1 MSEARQRWGKVLRI
15 LFGVLG
21 VAFMVLAFRHTWDQ
35 SQTHAFPRW
44 WYIAVAEVLVIV
56 GLAGASR
63 GWIALFDGRG
73 SDRALAQAF
82 YTSQLGKYVPGAIW
96 QAVGQVGLSRSADV
110 SLAQAT
116 TAFPVHALTQVAAG
130 GTVGAALAIVGLHLP
145 GWIRLLAALGLVLVL
160 PLRRVWMVRVLDAI
174 ARRFKK
180 ASSEDIPSQ
189 GAILR
194 SYAWGIWTLVW
205 SGAAFALLAHS
216 LDAADPA
223 IAAVPAF
230 AAAWTVGFLAVPFPS
245 GIGVREAVLIAT
257 VASPSGAGP
266 VIVASVVHRL
276 VTMLGELVMI
286 AFTKTRTTLAR

>member
-1 MSEARQRWGKVLRI
+1 MSERRRMAGRVLRI
-15 LFGVLG
+15 AFGILG
-21 VAFMVLAFRHTWDQ
+21 VVFMVVAFRHTWDR
-35 SQTHAFPRW
+35 STTHAFPRW
-44 WYIAVAEVLVIV
+44 TYVAGAEVLVIV

-63 GWIALFDGRG
+63 GWVCLFEGRG

-110 SLAQAT
+110 SLARAT

-130 GTVGAALAIVGLHLP
+130 GTLGATLAIVGVHLST
-145 GWIRLLAALGLVLVL
+145 GVRLIAVLGLILVL
-160 PLRRVWMVRVLDAI
+160 PLRRVWMLWVLEKVT
-174 ARRFKK
+174 RLLKRG
-180 ASSEDIPSQ
+180 SPSQ
-189 GAILR
+189 AAILR
-194 SYAWGIWTLVW
+194 SYAWGIWTLLW
-205 SGAAFALLAHS
+205 SGSAFALLAHA
-216 LDAADPA
+216 LNAASPA
-223 IAAVPAF
+223 VAAVPAF

-257 VASPSGAGP
+257 VASPTGAGP

-286 AFTKTRTTLAR
+286 VITKSRASLSR

>member
-1 MSEARQRWGKVLRI
+1 VSERRARLGLALRI
-15 LFGVLG
+15 AFGVLG
-21 VAFMVLAFRHTWDQ
+21 IAFMVIAFRETWNR
-35 SQTHAFPRW
+35 SQEHAFPRW
-44 WYIAVAEVLVIV
+44 TAVVAAEVLVLA

-63 GWIALFDGRG
+63 GWVALFDGRG

-130 GTVGAALAIVGLHLP
+130 GTVGALLALLGVHLSVGV
-145 GWIRLLAALGLVLVL
+145 RLLAALGLLLVI
-160 PLRRVWMVRVLDAI
+160 PLRRAWMVWVLGVI
-174 ARRFKK
+174 SRRLKRG
-180 ASSEDIPSQ
+180 SPEDVPSQ

-194 SYAWGIWTLVW
+194 AYGWGVWTLVW
-205 SGAAFALLAHS
+205 SGAGFAVLAGS
-216 LDAADPA
+216 LHAADPVV
-223 IAAVPAF
+223 AAVPAF

-257 VASPSGAGP
+257 VASPTGAGP
-266 VIVASVVHRL
+266 VIVASLVHRL

-286 AFTKTRTTLAR
+286 AFAKSRTTLAR

>member
-1 MSEARQRWGKVLRI
+1 VSERRRTLGRVLRI
-15 LFGVLG
+15 AFGILGVL
-21 VAFMVLAFRHTWDQ
+21 FMVIAFRHTWDR
-35 SQTHAFPRW
+35 STTHAYPRW
-44 WYIAVAEVLVIV
+44 TYVAGAEVLVIV

-63 GWIALFDGRG
+63 GWVCLFEGRG
-73 SDRALAQAF
+73 SERALAQAF

-130 GTVGAALAIVGLHLP
+130 GTIGATLAIAGIHLSM
-145 GWIRLLAALGLVLVL
+145 GVRLIALGGLVLVL
-160 PLRRVWMVRVLDAI
+160 PLRRVWMLWVLERI
-174 ARRFKK
+174 TRLLKK
-180 ASSEDIPSQ
+180 GSVDDLPSQ

-194 SYAWGIWTLVW
+194 SYTWGIWTLLW
-205 SGAAFALLAHS
+205 SGSAFALLAYA
-216 LDAADPA
+216 LDAASPA
-223 IAAVPAF
+223 VAAVPAF

-257 VASPSGAGP
+257 VSSPTGAGP

-286 AFTKTRTTLAR
+286 VITKSRASLAR